1 MSFLNCIE
9 LQGPEADI
17 LQHLSQLTSTECGL
31 TFSAKS
37 TLSGNR
43 QGSVTVFRKG
53 KYPFNAIGRV
63 CFMWRPEQKDNR
75 RTIWIWSHPAFYSEF
90 LQELISL
97 FEFKEETTSEMECG
111 PVVESGISNSLTAE
125 EEKVVKKSR
134 NAEEVK
140 TATRNIGKL
149 PKFLTLSNSITMYLL
164 KDTLNRFRLTGPLA
178 QVVLTE
184 ALQFVKIDSFIK
196 RDRSEVKVMEV
207 DGEERPRSEWLPEYY
222 SNENTLNSLK
232 QQKAFWETVLPD
244 INSANEL
251 PPNIIVAAT
260 VMDPRLSM
268 PSTRIKAVNTGGN
281 ILDSIACSCLVC
293 PFAVMS
299 LRAFSQY

>member
-1 MSFLNCIE
+1 MKIENLPLYGVFQDMSFLNCIE

-17 LQHLSQLTSTECGL
+17 LQRLSQLTSPECGL
-31 TFSAKS
+31 TFAAKA
-37 TLSGNR
+37 TINGNR
-43 QGSVTVFRKG
+43 QGSVTVFKKG

-63 CFMWRPEQKDNR
+63 SFMWRPEQKDHM

-90 LQELISL
+90 LQELISV
-97 FEFKEETTSEMECG
+97 FEFKEETTSEMECD
-111 PVVESGISNSLTAE
+111 PVVESGKLNKLTAK
-125 EEKVVKKSR
+125 EEKVIEKSK

-149 PKFLTLSNSITMYLL
+149 PKFSSLNSSITMYLL

-196 RDRSEVKVMEV
+196 GDRAEDKMMEV

-222 SNENTLNSLK
+222 SNQDCLNSLK
-232 QQKAFWETVLPD
+232 QQKAFWESILPD

-268 PSTRIKAVNTGGN
+268 PSSRIKAVNTGGK
-281 ILDSIACSCLVC
+281 IL
-293 PFAVMS
+293 
-299 LRAFSQY
+299 

>member
-1 MSFLNCIE
+1 MIENLPVYGVFQDISFLNCIE

-17 LQHLSQLTSTECGL
+17 LQNLSQLTSSECGL
-31 TFSAKS
+31 TFAAKS

-63 CFMWRPEQKDNR
+63 CFMWRPEQKDHT
-75 RTIWIWSHPAFYSEF
+75 RTIWIWSHPAFYCEF
-90 LQELISL
+90 LQELISV
-97 FEFKEETTSEMECG
+97 FEFKEESTSEMECD
-111 PVVESGISNSLTAE
+111 PVVESGRIKSLTAK
-125 EEKVVKKSR
+125 EKKVIEKSKS
-134 NAEEVK
+134 AEEVK

-149 PKFLTLSNSITMYLL
+149 PKFLSNSVTMYLL

-196 RDRSEVKVMEV
+196 GNRAEDKVMEV
-207 DGEERPRSEWLPEYY
+207 DGGEQPRSQWLPEYY
-222 SNENTLNSLK
+222 SNNNCLNSLK

-251 PPNIIVAAT
+251 PPNVIVAAT

-268 PSTRIKAVNTGGN
+268 PLSRIKAVNTGGK
-281 ILDSIACSCLVC
+281 I
-293 PFAVMS
+293 
-299 LRAFSQY
+299 

>member
-17 LQHLSQLTSTECGL
+17 LQHLSQLTSPECGL
-31 TFSAKS
+31 TFAAKS

-53 KYPFNAIGRV
+53 RYPFNAIGRV
-63 CFMWRPEQKDNR
+63 CFMWRPEHKDHK

-90 LQELISL
+90 LQELISV
-97 FEFKEETTSEMECG
+97 FEFKEESTSEMECD
-111 PVVESGISNSLTAE
+111 PVVESGRLNTLTAK
-125 EEKVVKKSR
+125 EEKVSIKSK
-134 NAEEVK
+134 NAEKVK

-149 PKFLTLSNSITMYLL
+149 PKFLSLSNNITMYLL

-178 QVVLTE
+178 QVVITE

-196 RDRSEVKVMEV
+196 GDRVEDKMMEV
-207 DGEERPRSEWLPEYY
+207 EGEERPRSEWLPQYY
-222 SNENTLNSLK
+222 SNSGCLNSLK
-232 QQKAFWETVLPD
+232 QQKVFWESILPD

-268 PSTRIKAVNTGGN
+268 PSSRIKAVNTGGK
-281 ILDSIACSCLVC
+281 ILYSIECICVGCA
-293 PFAVMS
+293 FAVNS
-299 LRAFSQY
+299 LQSSFKY